1 MVEMTIMRINW
12 RLETEGEHS
21 TAESTQDYKTE
32 RGYNLKQE
40 TGETQL
46 SK

>member
-1 MVEMTIMRINW
+1 MVEMTISTMCW
-12 RLETEGEHS
+12 LETEGEHS